1 MSGKKKLLRETE
13 EELEAQRESERR
25 EKLGIGR
32 FSGQP
37 SVLSQ
42 SLASR
47 QFHELTPARMERRA
61 EMNKPYQSHIAEP
74 VQSGISSTLLHSR
87 LDREA
92 LEKQARFFNLLE
104 SEYGAIKG
112 NDESYEDAINR
123 YLDEEAMHLAN
134 QQKQRSEYFKAVKEK
149 LKKEREGFY
158 PFQKIYNAYNALF
171 QRNYKSQSESRRE
184 QEEQERQQRYE
195 EEHRRR
201 QQQWEDMQ
209 RAQREW
215 EQYQRQ
221 QQQHSYAR
229 GGPAQEPPPPSGK
242 RPKMPRNKALAFM
255 GIDPQT
261 APTDRDIKK
270 AFNRRSLQLHPDKNL
285 DNREKAAIKFKRM
298 RKAYNSLINKGQS
311 DSDTSGSMGGSTLR
325 RNRKSHRKT
334 KKTPKKTHGK
344 TPKKSPKKTHGKTR
358 KNTKK

>member
-1 MSGKKKLLRETE
+1 ME

-25 EKLGIGR
+25 ERLGIGR

-37 SVLSQ
+37 TALSQ
-42 SLASR
+42 SLADR
-47 QFHELTPARMERRA
+47 QFRQLTPAGMERREA
-61 EMNKPYQSHIAEP
+61 MNKPYQSHIAEP
-74 VQSGISSTLLHSR
+74 VRSGISSALLLSR
-87 LDREA
+87 MNTEA
-92 LEKQARFFNLLE
+92 IEKQARFFALLE
-104 SEYGAIKG
+104 SKYGAIKG
-112 NDESYEDAINR
+112 NDKSYEDAINR
-123 YLDEEAMHLAN
+123 YLDDEEAMRLAS
-134 QQKQRSEYFKAVKEK
+134 QQRMETQKQRSDHFKAVEEK
-149 LKKEREGFY
+149 LKKEREGFR
-158 PFQKIYNAYNALF
+158 PMQQIYNALF
-171 QRNYKSQSESRRE
+171 QRNYKSQSGSREE

-195 EEHRRR
+195 QEHRRR
-201 QQQWEDMQ
+201 QQEQWEDMQ

-255 GIDPQT
+255 GIDART

-270 AFNRRSLQLHPDKNL
+270 AFNRRSLQLHPDKNVG
-285 DNREKAAIKFKRM
+285 NKENAANKFKRM

-325 RNRKSHRKT
+325 RVRKYN
-334 KKTPKKTHGK
+334 
-344 TPKKSPKKTHGKTR
+344 KTR
-358 KNTKK
+358 KNTSKK

>member
-1 MSGKKKLLRETE
+1 MSGKKKSLKEME

-25 EKLGIGR
+25 ERLGIGR

-37 SVLSQ
+37 TALSQ

-47 QFHELTPARMERRA
+47 QFRKLTPAGMERREA
-61 EMNKPYQSHIAEP
+61 MNQPYQSHIAEP
-74 VQSGISSTLLHSR
+74 VHSGISSALLLSR
-87 LDREA
+87 MNTEA
-92 LEKQARFFNLLE
+92 IEKQARFFALLE
-104 SEYGAIKG
+104 SKYGAIKG
-112 NDESYEDAINR
+112 NDKSYEDAINR
-123 YLDEEAMHLAN
+123 YLDDEEAMRLAS
-134 QQKQRSEYFKAVKEK
+134 QQRMETQKQRSDHFKAVEEK
-149 LKKEREGFY
+149 LKKEREGFR
-158 PFQKIYNAYNALF
+158 PMQEIYNALF
-171 QRNYKSQSESRRE
+171 QRNYKSQSGSREE

-195 EEHRRR
+195 QEHRRR
-201 QQQWEDMQ
+201 QQEQWEDMQ

-221 QQQHSYAR
+221 QQGHQQQHSYAR

-255 GIDPQT
+255 GIDPRT

-270 AFNRRSLQLHPDKNL
+270 AFNRRSLQLHPDKNVG
-285 DNREKAAIKFKRM
+285 NKEKTANKFKRM

-325 RNRKSHRKT
+325 RGRKDN
-334 KKTPKKTHGK
+334 
-344 TPKKSPKKTHGKTR
+344 KTR
-358 KNTKK
+358 KNKSKK